1 MFTSHMALAS
11 NGKTV
16 VNSRDI
22 DELED
27 QPLPTSSAGPRLPTP
42 ILATG
47 KWKTPDSYLNRR
59 ISPMKNADG
68 EIIGYRPMIQ
78 RGRGELRQTHSEV
91 FRITDQVSVA
101 MALEMAQRWRDQ
113 KELELGIN
121 AGQLSVKSATRFVP
135 GISLVV
141 STKAPYRAYW
151 KWAHG
156 PKKNTAYMSPHKGF
170 IASYEMLVDRICN
183 YLKYARPTQTKPPAP
198 SDIQRS
204 RLQKMGITDL
214 PCNNSESSAL
224 VPKTPELSGNT
235 VPT

>member
-1 MFTSHMALAS
+1 MVSSHMALAS
-11 NGKTV
+11 NRKTV
-16 VNSRDI
+16 VNTRDT

-27 QPLPTSSAGPRLPTP
+27 QPMPTSSAGPRLPTP
-42 ILATG
+42 ILAAG
-47 KWKTPDSYLNRR
+47 KWKTADSYLNRR
-59 ISPMKNADG
+59 ISPMKNPDG

-91 FRITDQVSVA
+91 FRITDQVNVA

-121 AGQLSVKSATRFVP
+121 AGQLSVKSAARFVP

-151 KWAHG
+151 KWSQRGH
-156 PKKNTAYMSPHKGF
+156 KKITAYMSAHKGF
-170 IASYEMLVDRICN
+170 IASYEMLVDRICK
-183 YLKYARPTQTKPPAP
+183 YLKYARPAQTKPPAP
-198 SDIQRS
+198 SDIQCS

-214 PCNNSESSAL
+214 PCNTLKQAPEC
-224 VPKTPELSGNT
+224 PKRLS
-235 VPT
+235 